1 MDRYFYSVEMDGDQ
15 KVVHMFGNVYF
26 NDNDGTDTCFRIAE
40 WTWLY
45 MTITELKERTEDWDS
60 FFDYLCQKVAYLGD
74 LTEAEAIATC
84 QEYFGGTPG
93 TELDIGL
100 VDEDTPCGDYWFE

>member
-1 MDRYFYSVEMDGDQ
+1 MDRYFYSVEMDGDR
-15 KVVHMFGNVYF
+15 KVIHMSGNVYF
-26 NDNDGTDTCFRIAE
+26 NDNDDTDTCFRLAE

-45 MTITELKERTEDWDS
+45 MTIVELKERTENWDN
-60 FFDYLCQKVAYLGD
+60 FFDYLCQKVAYLED
-74 LTEAEAIATC
+74 LTEEEAIATC